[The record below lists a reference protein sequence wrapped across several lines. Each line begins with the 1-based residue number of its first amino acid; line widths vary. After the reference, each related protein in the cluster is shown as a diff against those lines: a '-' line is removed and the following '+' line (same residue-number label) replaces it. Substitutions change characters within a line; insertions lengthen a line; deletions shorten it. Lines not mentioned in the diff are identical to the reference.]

1 MSAIASKTQ
10 QPSPPCDR
18 PRRAWIEELTPW
30 GLLAFT
36 LAGSCGTQHW
46 TFDLCSHFRWYYF
59 VAAAAIGVLIWRK
72 RRERVPM
79 VALGV
84 TLLWNGG
91 LLVPYYLP
99 SSLPAVAT
107 GGEKVS
113 LVSLNVYTANNDKR
127 AVIDYLRKRQADLVV
142 VMEVDEL
149 WEQALAELKDL
160 YPFQFIQSRPD
171 NFGIGLLSRE
181 PLAESR
187 FVNAGG
193 THVPTIVARV
203 ERAERAFLIVATHP
217 LPPIG
222 ASNTRERDAQ
232 LRAVADTVKASPL
245 PCVVVGDLNATPWS
259 SAFRDLTAR
268 SGLRDSA
275 LGRGVQGSWNAKSPL
290 IRIPID
296 HVLVPASVTVLSR
309 AIGQH
314 VGSDHFPVEV
324 EFVLQ

>member
-1 MSAIASKTQ
+1 
-10 QPSPPCDR
+10 
-18 PRRAWIEELTPW
+18 
-30 GLLAFT
+30 
-36 LAGSCGTQHW
+36 
-46 TFDLCSHFRWYYF
+46 
-59 VAAAAIGVLIWRK
+59 
-72 RRERVPM
+72 
-79 VALGV
+79 
-84 TLLWNGG
+84 
-91 LLVPYYLP
+91 
-99 SSLPAVAT
+99 
-107 GGEKVS
+107 
-113 LVSLNVYTANNDKR
+113 
-127 AVIDYLRKRQADLVV
+127 
-142 VMEVDEL
+142 MEVDDR
-149 WEQALAELKDL
+149 WEQALTELKDI
-160 YPFQFIQSRPD
+160 YPHQFMQSRPD

-193 THVPTIVARV
+193 THLPTIVARD
-203 ERAERAFLIVATHP
+203 ERGDRAFVIVATHP